1 MCRSTDAGHLFEK
14 VGLALAH
21 AQAHPIRSALSSLGP
36 HFDMPAILW
45 EAALDDCDGES
56 PSQDVAF
63 LPEQSLEK
71 SHIFAQKVKAHLKP
85 TPERHRSTLRA
96 GASVHEDARGCAL
109 SIIAPYCS
117 SVDFAARMSARS
129 VACEPGLTRAQARS
143 HAQKSTP

>member
-1 MCRSTDAGHLFEK
+1 MRS
-14 VGLALAH
+14 
-21 AQAHPIRSALSSLGP
+21 SLSSLGP

-56 PSQDVAF
+56 PSQDVTF

-71 SHIFAQKVKAHLKP
+71 SRIFVQKVKAHLKP

-96 GASVHEDARGCAL
+96 RASVHEDARGCTR

-117 SVDFAARMSARS
+117 SVDFAVRMSARS